1 VVELHEAKQF
11 AQFGEPQEEVREVV
25 TAIEPEAKATTM
37 SACQIDEHDKEQTT
51 ASGGSNLICR
61 LKVSHNNDKPVSFG
75 FS

>member
-1 VVELHEAKQF
+1 
-11 AQFGEPQEEVREVV
+11 VV